1 MALTGPNFDGH
12 NFVAAARERGAV
24 AALVSR
30 PVADPLPQLILREAG
45 NLRVSAAPAQD
56 AKIAGYVE
64 TARILDIP
72 QGTVMSR
79 LSRARLALAEKL
91 GIK

>member
-1 MALTGPNFDGH
+1 MALSEEQ
-12 NFVAAARERGAV
+12 REV
-24 AALVSR
+24 LHLVC
-30 PVADPLPQLILREAG
+30 VEG
-45 NLRVSAAPAQD
+45 M
-56 AKIAGYVE
+56 GYVE